1 LGATARGI
9 GKLDDLS
16 GPKKV
21 KDEGAA
27 LSLGAIV
34 GGVSG

>member
-1 LGATARGI
+1 VPISKHGV
-9 GKLDDLS
+9 KLDDLS

-21 KDEGAA
+21 KDGGAA

-34 GGVSG
+34 ASVSG